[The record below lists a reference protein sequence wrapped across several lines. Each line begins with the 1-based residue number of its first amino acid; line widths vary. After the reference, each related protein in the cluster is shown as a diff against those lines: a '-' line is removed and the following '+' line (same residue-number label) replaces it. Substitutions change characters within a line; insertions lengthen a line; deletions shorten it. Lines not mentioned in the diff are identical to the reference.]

1 LEDGF
6 MGLEAVCTARFQGRA
21 AEGKALLETDKLF
34 FRGEMR
40 LAIPLKSVT
49 GVTATDGELA
59 VTYPDGTAVFEL
71 GDQAE
76 KWAHTMLNPRG
87 RADKLG
93 IKAGM
98 CVAVINVD
106 DPDLMGE
113 LTGRDAIVTD
123 DDCDLDAVFFGA
135 TRREDLEK
143 LSPLSLRIK
152 PAGAIWV
159 ISPRGNPAIT
169 ERDVM
174 DCARASDLVDVKV
187 VRFSDTHTSAKLVI
201 PVALRK
207 SVRS

>member
-1 LEDGF
+1 

-21 AEGKALLETDKLF
+21 GEGKALLETDKLF

-40 LAIPLKSVT
+40 LTIPLKSVT
-49 GVTATDGELA
+49 SVVAAEGDLA
-59 VTYPDGTAVFEL
+59 VTFPDGTAVFEI

-76 KWAHTMLNPRG
+76 KWAHSMLNPRG

-98 CVAVINVD
+98 RVAVIDVD

-113 LTGRDAIVTD
+113 LTGRDAVVVD
-123 DDCDLDAVFFGA
+123 DDGDLDAIFFGA
-135 TRREDLEK
+135 NRREDLEK
-143 LSPLSLRIK
+143 LTPLSLRIK

-159 ISPRGNPAIT
+159 VSPRGNPSIT

-174 DCARASDLVDVKV
+174 DSARAASLVDVKV

-207 SVRS
+207 KARS